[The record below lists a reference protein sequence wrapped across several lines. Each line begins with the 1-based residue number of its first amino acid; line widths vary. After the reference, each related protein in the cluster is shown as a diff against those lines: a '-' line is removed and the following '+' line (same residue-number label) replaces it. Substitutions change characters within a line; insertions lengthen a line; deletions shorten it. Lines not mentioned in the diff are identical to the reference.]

1 MADTD
6 SEDPKKPFN
15 ANAQRTEYEV
25 VFEPENTDELKGNTD
40 PRHEPKTVQN
50 RQRTPSGTRI
60 NFRPQK
66 PEKQQA
72 EAPKKEEPSNEE
84 VQNELLNGDYN
95 LETEVNGYRVRV
107 KIEDSPSKEGLNGG
121 RISRLSL
128 STGDRGEETV
138 HARFDQGE
146 WEEEMTTGLER
157 QTAMEVMHEY
167 DSGSLETKQSE
178 PEVKDQSEDKS
189 KEKGDEKGVDKGNG
203 KGKGHTR

>member
-1 MADTD
+1 MAKNDP
-6 SEDPKKPFN
+6 EDLKETFN

-25 VFEPENTDELKGNTD
+25 VFEPENSDELRDNTD
-40 PRHEPKTVQN
+40 PRQEPKTVQN

-60 NFRPQK
+60 NFRTQK

-84 VQNELLNGDYN
+84 VQYELLNGDYN
-95 LETEVNGYRVRV
+95 LEEEKNGFRVRAKV
-107 KIEDSPSKEGLNGG
+107 TDYPSKEGLNGG
-121 RISRLSL
+121 RISRLTL
-128 STGDRGEETV
+128 STGDRGEEAV

-167 DSGSLETKQSE
+167 DSGSLEKKQSE

-189 KEKGDEKGVDKGNG
+189 KEKGDEKDVDKGNG